1 MRRNMIASVVLAC
14 ALGLAMIGCED
25 TKARQENEQLKTR
38 VAELEK
44 ETGDLQKNVDGLTKD
59 NAALAQE
66 NQQLK
71 AKIAQARKSSKGK
84 HHKRTAKPATST
96 N

>member
-1 MRRNMIASVVLAC
+1 MRRNMIASVVLTL
-14 ALGLAMIGCED
+14 ALGIAMIGCED
-25 TKARQENEQLKTR
+25 TKARQENEQLKAR

-44 ETGDLQKNVDGLTKD
+44 QKEDLQKNVDGLTKD
-59 NAALAQE
+59 NATLAQE

-71 AKIAQARKSSKGK
+71 AKISQARKSSKAK
-84 HHKRTAKPATST
+84 HHKRTAKPASST

>member
-1 MRRNMIASVVLAC
+1 MRRNMIASVVLAL

-25 TKARQENEQLKTR
+25 TRARQENEQLKAR

-44 ETGDLQKNVDGLTKD
+44 ANGDLQKNVDGLTKD

-84 HHKRTAKPATST
+84 HHKRTAKRATST

>member
-1 MRRNMIASVVLAC
+1 MQRNMIAGVALAL

-25 TKARQENEQLKTR
+25 TKARQEKEQLKAR
-38 VAELEK
+38 VADLEK
-44 ETGDLQKNVDGLTKD
+44 ENGDLQKNVDGLAKD

-84 HHKRTAKPATST
+84 HHKRAAKPATST

>member
-1 MRRNMIASVVLAC
+1 VVLGL

-25 TKARQENEQLKTR
+25 TKARQENEQLKAR

-44 ETGDLQKNVDGLTKD
+44 QNGDLQKNVDGLTKD

-71 AKIAQARKSSKGK
+71 AKIAQASKSSKGK
-84 HHKRTAKPATST
+84 HHKRTTKPATST